1 MDTRRSIDEIFRN
14 AQQAFNTWNKLDV
27 DRRTTETLL
36 SMLNFDFFKVLDS
49 VTIARSR
56 KHIEKY
62 YSTAEIG
69 KFPERLKPISKR
81 PNLTDLKDTINYNQ
95 IYELLMTL
103 NLTIYTPSNY
113 IMPSR
118 ISKYIEITHH
128 KGTSLT
134 QQGREEGIR
143 RLMSINLLKRLES
156 SVYSFRLTVDRIKNL
171 IDETIQKIYAYK
183 LNKQTVDL
191 VNTVDVSEFDED
203 DQNVD
208 FFSVGKKVKIDLADM
223 DYLTWL
229 YELEQDAENLE
240 LLSLMIADITPDH
253 DKKLQILFML
263 IKEKMQNPI
272 NDGNKKIIIFTAF
285 SDTADYLYENVSKFV
300 KDEFGLDTAK
310 ITGSVEGKTT
320 IPKLKSDLNTV
331 LTCFSPFSKGKTLLM
346 PDNKE
351 EIDVLIAT
359 DCISE
364 GQNLQDC
371 DYLVNYD
378 IKKYDAAG
386 QAQNGIFA
394 DIFEEEYKDIFA
406 NMQLTMGD
414 DEYLHYLKMIPVSS
428 THAGYF
434 SIDKKGHFINS
445 KLSDKKEKVSDD
457 IDAYDLI
464 MKNKELLLDRDPKKS
479 PVRFIFSHS
488 VLPEGWDNPNVFQ
501 ICTLKQSNSEIRKRQ
516 EIGRGLRLCVNQ
528 YGERMDVA
536 VFGKDVHNIN
546 ILTVIA
552 SESYDSFVK
561 ELQLEMAE
569 AVADRP
575 CVVSEELFH
584 GKVIKNDNGNK
595 IMIDL
600 DMARAIHTDLI
611 LNGYIDR
618 KYTLTDKYYEEK
630 ANNDIKIAE
639 EIVGYKQAII
649 TILDSIYDPKAMQPE
664 NARSNNIELTVRK
677 DKLEMPEFKS
687 L

>member
-134 QQGREEGIR
+134 QQGKEEGIR

-240 LLSLMIADITPDH
+240 LLSLMIVDITPDH
-253 DKKLQILFML
+253 DKKLQTLFML

-285 SDTADYLYENVSKFV
+285 SDTADYLYENISKFV

-414 DEYLHYLKMIPVSS
+414 DEYLHYLEMIPVSS
-428 THAGYF
+428 THAEYF

-488 VLPEGWDNPNVFQ
+488 ALREGWDNPNVFQ
-501 ICTLKQSNSEIRKRQ
+501 ICTLKQSNSEVRKRQ

-536 VFGKDVHNIN
+536 VLGKDVHNIN

-630 ANNDIKIAE
+630 ANNDIKITE

>member
-488 VLPEGWDNPNVFQ
+488 VLREGWDNPNVFQ

>member
-1 MDTRRSIDEIFRN
+1 MDTIRSIDEIFRN

-134 QQGREEGIR
+134 QQGKEEGIR

-240 LLSLMIADITPDH
+240 LLSLMIVDITPDH
-253 DKKLQILFML
+253 DKKLQTLFML

-285 SDTADYLYENVSKFV
+285 SDTADYLYENISKFV

-414 DEYLHYLKMIPVSS
+414 DEYLHYLEMIPVSS
-428 THAGYF
+428 THAEYF

-488 VLPEGWDNPNVFQ
+488 ALREGWDNPNVFQ
-501 ICTLKQSNSEIRKRQ
+501 ICTLKQSNSEVRKRQ

-536 VFGKDVHNIN
+536 VLGKDVHNIN

>member
-134 QQGREEGIR
+134 QQGKEEGIR

-240 LLSLMIADITPDH
+240 LLSLMIVDITPDH
-253 DKKLQILFML
+253 DKKLQTLFML

-285 SDTADYLYENVSKFV
+285 SDTADYLYENISKFV

-414 DEYLHYLKMIPVSS
+414 DEYLHYLEMIPVSS
-428 THAGYF
+428 THAEYF

-488 VLPEGWDNPNVFQ
+488 ALREGWDNPNVFQ
-501 ICTLKQSNSEIRKRQ
+501 ICTLKQSNSEVRKRQ

-536 VFGKDVHNIN
+536 VLGKDVHNIN
-546 ILTVIA
+546 ILTVI
-552 SESYDSFVK
+552 EI
-561 ELQLEMAE
+561 
-569 AVADRP
+569 
-575 CVVSEELFH
+575 
-584 GKVIKNDNGNK
+584 G
-595 IMIDL
+595 
-600 DMARAIHTDLI
+600 RAH
-611 LNGYIDR
+611 
-618 KYTLTDKYYEEK
+618 
-630 ANNDIKIAE
+630 
-639 EIVGYKQAII
+639 V
-649 TILDSIYDPKAMQPE
+649 
-664 NARSNNIELTVRK
+664 
-677 DKLEMPEFKS
+677 
-687 L
+687 

>member
-240 LLSLMIADITPDH
+240 LLSLMIADIMPDH
-253 DKKLQILFML
+253 DKKLQTLFML

-414 DEYLHYLKMIPVSS
+414 DEYLHYLEMIPVSS

-488 VLPEGWDNPNVFQ
+488 ALREGWDNPNVFQ

-536 VFGKDVHNIN
+536 VLGKDVHNIN

>member
-134 QQGREEGIR
+134 QQGKEEGIR

-240 LLSLMIADITPDH
+240 LLSLMIVDITPDH
-253 DKKLQILFML
+253 DKKLQTLFML

-285 SDTADYLYENVSKFV
+285 SDTADYLYENISKFV

-414 DEYLHYLKMIPVSS
+414 DEYLHYLEMIPVSS
-428 THAGYF
+428 THAEYF

-488 VLPEGWDNPNVFQ
+488 ALREGWDNPNVFQ
-501 ICTLKQSNSEIRKRQ
+501 ICTLKQSNSEVRKRQ

-536 VFGKDVHNIN
+536 VLGKDVHNIN